1 MMIFLV
7 VFLAL
12 IIDKLTDWRRAVQD
26 DGPWLRLLERVEGG
40 AESGREPW
48 LSLFLLVVL
57 PVLLLG
63 LLLMALEPLAYG
75 WLSLPLHL
83 LVLLY
88 SLGRGQGKRELG
100 PFRDAWRRGD
110 DEAATLVAERD
121 LGLSATDAPGLLRA
135 VEAQLLWRSHQGFFA
150 VIFWYVLLGPVAAL
164 AYRLL
169 ALTIEH
175 AKAEAIRERAGQFR
189 HAFDWLPVR
198 VLLASFG
205 LVGNFVAA
213 NRAMLADLL
222 HWGVPARQLLA
233 EVGPVAA
240 DLDEPYA
247 GQAGIGR
254 LDSLAALLV
263 RARILWY
270 AAIALW
276 ILLL

>member
-1 MMIFLV
+1 MIFLV
-7 VFLAL
+7 VLL
-12 IIDKLTDWRRAVQD
+12 VLLIDKLTDWRRDVQH
-26 DGPWLRLLERVEGG
+26 DGPWLRLLQRVEGRSDV
-40 AESGREPW
+40 ASRPW
-48 LSLFLLVVL
+48 LGLSLSVLL

-63 LLLMALEPLAYG
+63 LLLMALKPLAYG

-88 SLGRGQGKRELG
+88 SLGRGQGKLEFG
-100 PFRDAWRRGD
+100 AFRDAWRRGD
-110 DEAATLVAERD
+110 DEAAVLVAERD
-121 LGLSATDAPGLLRA
+121 LGVGASDAPSLLHA

-150 VIFWYVLLGPVAAL
+150 VIFWYVLLGPMAAL

-175 AKAEAIRERAGQFR
+175 AGSEAMCERAGQIR

-205 LVGNFVAA
+205 LVGNFVAV
-213 NRAMLADLL
+213 NRALLHDLL
-222 HWGVPARQLLA
+222 HWEIPAPRLLA
-233 EVGPVAA
+233 EIGPVAA
-240 DLDEPYA
+240 DLGEPYQ
-247 GQAGIGR
+247 GEAGISR

-263 RARILWY
+263 RARMLWY

-276 ILLL
+276 VLLL

>member
-1 MMIFLV
+1 MIFLV
-7 VFLAL
+7 VLL
-12 IIDKLTDWRRAVQD
+12 VLLIDKLTDWRRDVQH
-26 DGPWLRLLERVEGG
+26 DGPWLHLLRRI
-40 AESGREPW
+40 ESRPALASSPW
-48 LSLFLLVVL
+48 LSLLVAALL

-63 LLLMALEPLAYG
+63 LLLVALKPLAYG

-88 SLGRGQGKRELG
+88 SLGRGQNKRELG
-100 PFRDAWRRGD
+100 PFRDAWRRD
-110 DEAATLVAERD
+110 DGEAAALVAERD
-121 LGLSATDAPGLLRA
+121 LGISAPDAPSLLRA

-169 ALTIEH
+169 SLTVEH
-175 AKAEAIRERAGQFR
+175 ARSEAMRERAGQLL

-205 LVGNFVAA
+205 LVGNFVAV
-213 NRAMLADLL
+213 NRALLHDLL
-222 HWGVPARQLLA
+222 HWETPARQLLA
-233 EVGPVAA
+233 DVGPAAA
-240 DLDEPYA
+240 DLSEPFEGEA
-247 GQAGIGR
+247 GLAR

-263 RARILWY
+263 RTRMLWY

-276 ILLL
+276 IVLL

>member
-1 MMIFLV
+1 MIFLV
-7 VFLAL
+7 VLLAL
-12 IIDKLTDWRRAVQD
+12 LIDKLTDWRRDVQQ
-26 DGPWLRLLERVEGG
+26 DGPWLQLLRRIEGHTG
-40 AESGREPW
+40 MSSRPW
-48 LSLFLLVVL
+48 LALSLLVLL

-63 LLLMALEPLAYG
+63 LLLIALKPLAYG

-88 SLGRGQGKRELG
+88 SLGRGQGKREFG
-100 PFRDAWRRGD
+100 AFRDAWRRGD
-110 DEAATLVAERD
+110 SEAATLVAERD
-121 LGLSATDAPGLLRA
+121 LGLSASDAPSLLRA

-175 AKAEAIRERAGQFR
+175 SRSENTHERAAQLR

-205 LVGNFVAA
+205 LVGNFVAV
-213 NRAMLADLL
+213 NRVLLQELL
-222 HWGVPARQLLA
+222 HWEIPASRLLA

-240 DLDEPYA
+240 DLSESYE
-247 GQAGIGR
+247 GEAGIVR

-263 RARILWY
+263 RTRMLWY

-276 ILLL
+276 VLLL

>member
-1 MMIFLV
+1 MIFLV
-7 VFLAL
+7 VLLAL
-12 IIDKLTDWRRAVQD
+12 LIDKLTDWRRDVQQ
-26 DGPWLRLLERVEGG
+26 DGPWLQLLRRIEGHAG
-40 AESGREPW
+40 MSSRPW
-48 LSLFLLVVL
+48 LGLSLLVLL
-57 PVLLLG
+57 PVMLLG
-63 LLLMALEPLAYG
+63 LLLIALKPLAYG

-88 SLGRGQGKRELG
+88 SLGRGQGKREFG
-100 PFRDAWRRGD
+100 AFRDAWRRGD
-110 DEAATLVAERD
+110 SEAATLVAERD
-121 LGLSATDAPGLLRA
+121 LGLSASDAPSLLRA

-175 AKAEAIRERAGQFR
+175 SRSENTRERAAQLR

-205 LVGNFVAA
+205 LVGNFVAV
-213 NRAMLADLL
+213 NRVLLQELL
-222 HWGVPARQLLA
+222 HWEIPASRLLA

-240 DLDEPYA
+240 DLSESYE
-247 GQAGIGR
+247 GEAGIVR

-263 RARILWY
+263 RTRMLWY

-276 ILLL
+276 VLLL

>member
-1 MMIFLV
+1 MIFLV
-7 VFLAL
+7 VLMVL
-12 IIDKLTDWRRAVQD
+12 LIDKLTDWRRAVQD
-26 DGPWLRLLERVEGG
+26 DGPWLRLLQRIEGG
-40 AESGREPW
+40 PDSRYSPW
-48 LSLFLLVVL
+48 LSLFVLVLL

-63 LLLMALEPLAYG
+63 LLLMALKPLAYG

-110 DEAATLVAERD
+110 EEAAARVAERD
-121 LGLSATDAPGLLRA
+121 LKLSAPDALSLLRD

-150 VIFWYVLLGPVAAL
+150 VIFWYVLLGPLAAL

-175 AKAEAIRERAGQFR
+175 AKAEAIRERAAQFR
-189 HAFDWLPVR
+189 HALDWLPVR

-213 NRAMLADLL
+213 NRAMLDDLL
-222 HWGVPARQLLA
+222 HWNVPAWQLLA
-233 EVGPVAA
+233 RVGPVAA
-240 DLDEPYA
+240 DLAEPYA
-247 GQAGIGR
+247 GQAGIAR
-254 LDSLAALLV
+254 LDNLAALLV

-276 ILLL
+276 VLFF

>member
-1 MMIFLV
+1 MIFLV
-7 VFLAL
+7 VLLAL
-12 IIDKLTDWRRAVQD
+12 LIDKLTDWRRAVQD
-26 DGPWLRLLERVEGG
+26 DGPWLRLLHRVEGG
-40 AESGREPW
+40 SGYGPW
-48 LSLFLLVVL
+48 LSLLIVVLL

-63 LLLMALEPLAYG
+63 LLLLALEPLAYG

-110 DEAATLVAERD
+110 DEAAALVAERD
-121 LGLSATDAPGLLRA
+121 LDLRATDAPSLLRA

-150 VIFWYVLLGPVAAL
+150 VIFWYVLLGPLAAL

-169 ALTIEH
+169 ALTMEH
-175 AKAEAIRERAGQFR
+175 ARAEAIRERAGQFR

-198 VLLASFG
+198 LLLASFG

-213 NRAMLADLL
+213 NRAMLDDLL
-222 HWGVPARQLLA
+222 HWNIPAPKLLA
-233 EVGPVAA
+233 DVGPVAA
-240 DLDEPYA
+240 DLEEPHA
-247 GQAGIGR
+247 GEAGIAR

-276 ILLL
+276 VLFL

>member
-1 MMIFLV
+1 MIFLV
-7 VFLAL
+7 VLL
-12 IIDKLTDWRRAVQD
+12 VLLIDKLTDWRRDVQQ
-26 DGPWLRLLERVEGG
+26 DGPWLRLLRRLEGRPDIP
-40 AESGREPW
+40 SRPW
-48 LSLFLLVVL
+48 LGLLLLVLL

-75 WLSLPLHL
+75 WVSLPLHV

-88 SLGRGQGKRELG
+88 SLGRGQGKREFG
-100 PFRDAWRRGD
+100 AFRDAWRRGD
-110 DEAATLVAERD
+110 DEAAALVAMRD
-121 LGLSATDAPGLLRA
+121 LGLSAPDAPSLLRA

-150 VIFWYVLLGPVAAL
+150 VIFWYVLLGPMAAL

-175 AKAEAIRERAGQFR
+175 AGSEAVRERAGQLR

-205 LVGNFVAA
+205 LVGNFVAV
-213 NRAMLADLL
+213 NRALLNDLL
-222 HWGVPARQLLA
+222 HWDIPAPQLLA
-233 EVGPVAA
+233 GVGPVAA
-240 DLDEPYA
+240 DLNSPYE
-247 GQAGIGR
+247 GEAGISR

-263 RARILWY
+263 RTRMLWY

-276 ILLL
+276 VLLL

>member
-1 MMIFLV
+1 MIFLV

-12 IIDKLTDWRRAVQD
+12 VIDKLTDWRRVVQD
-26 DGPWLRLLERVEGG
+26 DGPWLRLLARVDGG
-40 AESGREPW
+40 AGTAYGPW
-48 LSLFLLVVL
+48 LSLFFLVLL

-63 LLLMALEPLAYG
+63 MLLLALEPLAYG

-110 DEAATLVAERD
+110 DEAAALVAERD

-169 ALTIEH
+169 ALTIDH
-175 AKAEAIRERAGQFR
+175 AKSEAVCERASQFR

-213 NRAMLADLL
+213 NRAMLEDLL
-222 HWGVPARQLLA
+222 NWGVPAPQLLA
-233 EVGPVAA
+233 KVGPVAA
-240 DLDEPYA
+240 DLEGAYA
-247 GQAGIGR
+247 GQAGILR

-276 ILLL
+276 ILFL

>member
-1 MMIFLV
+1 MIFLV
-7 VFLAL
+7 VMLAL
-12 IIDKLTDWRRAVQD
+12 IIDKLTGWRRVVQD
-26 DGPWLRLLERVEGG
+26 DGPWLRLRRNVERRVSLESR
-40 AESGREPW
+40 PW
-48 LSLFLLVVL
+48 VGLMLLVLLPVVLLAFLLT
-57 PVLLLG
+57 
-63 LLLMALEPLAYG
+63 MLESLAYG

-88 SLGRGQGKRELG
+88 SLGRGHDKRELG

-110 DEAATLVAERD
+110 DADAELAAERD
-121 LGLSATDAPGLLRA
+121 LGLRADDAPGLLRA

-169 ALTIEH
+169 ALTLEH
-175 AKAEAIRERAGQFR
+175 AQSQAIRERAGQLM

-198 VLLASFG
+198 LLLASFG

-213 NRAMLADLL
+213 NRAMLNDLL
-222 HWGVPARQLLA
+222 HWGIPARQLLA
-233 EVGPVAA
+233 SVGPVAA
-240 DLDEPYA
+240 DLGQPYA
-247 GQAGIGR
+247 GEQGIAR
-254 LDSLAALLV
+254 LDALAALLV

-276 ILLL
+276 VLFL